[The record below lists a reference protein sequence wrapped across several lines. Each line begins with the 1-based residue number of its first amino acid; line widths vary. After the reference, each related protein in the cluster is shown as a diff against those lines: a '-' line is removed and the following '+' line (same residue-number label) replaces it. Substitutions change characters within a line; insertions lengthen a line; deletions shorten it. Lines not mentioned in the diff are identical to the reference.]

1 MPTRFLSP
9 SVKLL
14 RAMKGVMMRAR
25 LQVSAS
31 SAAGRHA
38 ACSSAFRCDTRRLS
52 SLSSLSDITSR
63 VLREGNEQLGGAI
76 PGPSLPA
83 LEALTAALPPQPVS
97 IQMVKGA
104 VGNRSLSNRLVQ
116 ANFIRRELIARR
128 AYILALMH
136 MMPEPLAGRPAVGQL
151 GGIYWERL
159 RELLAMPVLETDED
173 EREFYVRQKEVNER
187 IIDVSNAEEEQ
198 MCVSALDAMQRERG
212 SDWWATHPEDRLAV
226 DRHMDAIFLA
236 RIGLRC
242 VCHCPSRLF
251 ECLLLLHCGFAAA
264 AAAAAEAAEAAAA
277 AATIAAPAAARLAAL
292 LLVGDADVM
301 HRCAYLPPPPV
312 LLEHYIASATT
323 REGFSGIV
331 ENRCSPFALCEE
343 VAAETQ
349 ALLRQEHKTEE
360 VPHIEVVKVNDT
372 QTFTFVPSHLRL
384 VVGTLLK
391 NSSVATLRSVTSAVH
406 GERRRTPTF
415 IPSPPHPPP
424 LLGTPTGNTTAR
436 SVRVCSMQ
444 APQSPPSVASW
455 P

>member
-1 MPTRFLSP
+1 
-9 SVKLL
+9 
-14 RAMKGVMMRAR
+14 MMRAR

-236 RIGLRC
+236 RIGLR
-242 VCHCPSRLF
+242 F
-251 ECLLLLHCGFAAA
+251 
-264 AAAAAEAAEAAAA
+264 
-277 AATIAAPAAARLAAL
+277 
-292 LLVGDADVM
+292 
-301 HRCAYLPPPPV
+301 

-360 VPHIEVVKVNDT
+360 VPHIEVVKVNEA

-391 NSSVATLRSVTSAVH
+391 NSSVATLRQHHRKISA
-406 GERRRTPTF
+406 GLLDAGSA
-415 IPSPPHPPP
+415 ISPVRCIVAVSDEAVQLKLEDAAGGIKRSSLINVWSYRSLDSAWWKPADGLSLP
-424 LLGTPTGNTTAR
+424 LARLYCKYFGGSLAMVPMEGYGTDCYVIFNRLAHQNTEN
-436 SVRVCSMQ
+436 VV
-444 APQSPPSVASW
+444 PLPSVADDNERLEGLFDAQSRRLG
-455 P
+455 PTKA